1 MFPPEISRL
10 MEGPLGISSAHHHQ
24 TDSIIC
30 VIIVELQEHHQDSLP
45 LTSDL
50 LAVSRDASSST
61 SSSVREALSTKRP
74 HTLIAISPRMHQRWT
89 CRTVLL
95 VLLAVQT
102 ASDFLFNKPP
112 ELFLLPLEGDAQQQM
127 HIGQL
132 ETQRTPPVFS
142 LTVCI
147 LQQINWFITMC
158 SYFMYSIINMC
169 ISLGSRWGHVVQ
181 FFCSDRM

>member
-95 VLLAVQT
+95 VLLVLLAVQT
-102 ASDFLFNKPP
+102 ASNFLFNKPP

-132 ETQRTPPVFS
+132 KTKRTPPVFS

-147 LQQINWFITMC
+147 L
-158 SYFMYSIINMC
+158 
-169 ISLGSRWGHVVQ
+169 
-181 FFCSDRM
+181 

>member
-50 LAVSRDASSST
+50 LVVSRDASSST

-95 VLLAVQT
+95 AVQT

-132 ETQRTPPVFS
+132 KTKRTPPVFS

>member
-30 VIIVELQEHHQDSLP
+30 VIIVELQEHHQDSSP

-95 VLLAVQT
+95 VLLVLLAVQT
-102 ASDFLFNKPP
+102 ASNFLFNKPP

-132 ETQRTPPVFS
+132 KTKRTPPVFS

-147 LQQINWFITMC
+147 L
-158 SYFMYSIINMC
+158 
-169 ISLGSRWGHVVQ
+169 
-181 FFCSDRM
+181 

>member
-95 VLLAVQT
+95 VLLVLLAVQT
-102 ASDFLFNKPP
+102 ASNFLFNKPP

-132 ETQRTPPVFS
+132 ETQKTPPVFS

-147 LQQINWFITMC
+147 L
-158 SYFMYSIINMC
+158 
-169 ISLGSRWGHVVQ
+169 
-181 FFCSDRM
+181 

>member
-50 LAVSRDASSST
+50 LVVSRDASSST

-95 VLLAVQT
+95 VLLVLLAVQT
-102 ASDFLFNKPP
+102 ASNFLFNKPP

-132 ETQRTPPVFS
+132 KTKRTPPVFS

-147 LQQINWFITMC
+147 L
-158 SYFMYSIINMC
+158 
-169 ISLGSRWGHVVQ
+169 
-181 FFCSDRM
+181 

>member
-50 LAVSRDASSST
+50 LVVSRDASSST

-74 HTLIAISPRMHQRWT
+74 HTLIAYSPRMHQRWT

-95 VLLAVQT
+95 AVQT
-102 ASDFLFNKPP
+102 ASNFLFNKPP

-132 ETQRTPPVFS
+132 ETHKTPPVFS

>member
-50 LAVSRDASSST
+50 LVVSRDASSST

-74 HTLIAISPRMHQRWT
+74 HTLIAYSPRMHQRWT
-89 CRTVLL
+89 CRT

-132 ETQRTPPVFS
+132 KTKRTPPVFS